1 MTRTLSRAAA
11 LLALALLSGCASN
24 TPALDSQFGV
34 AVAEARKAQ
43 ILNPKAPHTLAIVGM
58 DGQAGKSAYESYQ
71 KSYKAPEPQT
81 GALSIGVAK

>member
-1 MTRTLSRAAA
+1 MTSTLSRAAA

-24 TPALDSQFGV
+24 TPALDSQFGM